1 MTSTEN
7 TNPLAAVSDAIEA
20 HVRDAAGNVAA
31 VEWGG
36 ARHVSA
42 IVWRPGLLVASEQSL
57 PRADRYEAI
66 LPGGHR
72 VAATLAGRDTT
83 TNVAILRIEG
93 GAAARPT
100 GTVRGAGALVL
111 ALGSDGRGGV
121 TARLGNVELCG
132 PAWDSQAGG
141 RIDALLRIDA
151 RIGTS
156 SEGGP
161 VLDARGAVLGMS
173 TFGPRRSVL
182 IIPAATIDR
191 VIDPLLAQGR
201 ISRGWLG
208 VGLHPVA
215 IPRELTDRAAAQCGL
230 MVVSLADDAPAQATL
245 MQGDILLEIAGRMV
259 ASPRDAAGALGPE
272 TIGQSVDVKVLR
284 AGEVMVRSVTIGARP
299 A

>member
-1 MTSTEN
+1 MTETQD

-20 HVRDAAGNVAA
+20 HVRDAAGNVAGI
-31 VEWGG
+31 EWGG
-36 ARHVSA
+36 SRRLSA
-42 IVWRPGLLVASEQSL
+42 VVWRPGLLVTSEQSL
-57 PRADRYEAI
+57 PRADRYEAV
-66 LPGGHR
+66 LSGGHR
-72 VAATLAGRDTT
+72 VSATLAGRDST
-83 TNVAILRIEG
+83 TNVALLRIDG
-93 GAAARPT
+93 GAPARPT

-111 ALGSDGRGGV
+111 ALGSDGRGGA
-121 TARLGNVELCG
+121 TARLGNVEMCG

-151 RIGTS
+151 RIGGAA
-156 SEGGP
+156 EGGP

-201 ISRGWLG
+201 IARGWLG

-215 IPRELTDRAAAQCGL
+215 LPRELMERAAAQCGL
-230 MVVSLADDAPAQATL
+230 MVVSLADDAPARSVL
-245 MQGDILLEIAGRMV
+245 MPGDILLEIAGRAV
-259 ASPRDAAGALGPE
+259 ASPRDAASALGAE
-272 TIGQSVDVKVLR
+272 TIGQALDVKVVR
-284 AGEVMVRSVTIGARP
+284 GGEVVVRSVTIGARP